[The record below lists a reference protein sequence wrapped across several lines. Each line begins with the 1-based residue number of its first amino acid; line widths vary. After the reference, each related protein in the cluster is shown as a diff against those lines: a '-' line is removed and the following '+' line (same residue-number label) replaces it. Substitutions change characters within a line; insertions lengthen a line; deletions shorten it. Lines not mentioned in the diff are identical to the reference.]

1 MGQDRP
7 SEQGGPAGTVR
18 PAQGVPAAV
27 SSGFSLERAFL
38 TSFFGQKIL
47 REV

>member
-1 MGQDRP
+1 MGSDRLV
-7 SEQGGPAGTVR
+7 EQGGPAGLLR
-18 PAQGVPAAV
+18 PAQGGPTVVRP
-27 SSGFSLERAFL
+27 GFSLERAFS